1 MAIYSIRIKNLLS
14 FDDAYINEIRDIN
27 CIVGKNNV
35 GKSNLLKII
44 KYFYSKL
51 NDERAL
57 PPELHSNYNS
67 YGSITLRYN
76 TTRIKKIVTGKNN
89 NSPFLKHI
97 YNTLFKDDSLSAP
110 LLRKLLKE
118 DESFFDITLRIY
130 RDESVRWSVEDKRI
144 RDLLPILYPFFDI
157 ETRHIDLY
165 DWNRVWNL
173 ISQLS
178 SFNLK
183 KITNE
188 DVVGYLD
195 EKISNSKGAYRDY
208 ITKVEG
214 IIDTRNYSYRDKVLS
229 YIKVGLKGQ
238 EFLNFG
244 EDLNI
249 QSDGTNSHKF
259 IEIILK
265 LLIVLTR
272 REYITP
278 MIYIDEPEIGLHP
291 KLNENLISTLHDIY
305 SGFEKSVKGIETGKY
320 KTPYPK
326 VIFSTHSPNILKH
339 TVRLF
344 RDKQQVIHFSKPEG
358 TGTKIIK
365 LNSQYKDSRF
375 LNLFSDNEARLF
387 FSNYILFVEGATE
400 LEVFR
405 NYKLGKMFGFLNEI
419 DVYESDD
426 VTLQYLNPNYSK
438 AAIPFQI
445 IYDSDVAIA
454 FDYRAKTL
462 TLKNSKVKLFD
473 YKTKIKFCFFNKRNI
488 QRRKVI
494 ESVMK
499 YNNKALS
506 FTSKGISFE
515 GFSLNRYVRAINEI
529 LSNDNITLTYT
540 TIEGSLINE
549 NSLHL
554 FERWICNYYLNKM
567 SYSGENSQPSRM
579 FASFKRD
586 LSTGRKTC
594 SELINNILAI
604 DYIEVEL
611 SSSDLEFIKKL
622 TLNHLKHCKKE
633 IRRFTKSK
641 NDMLNIYRLVFE
653 GKTDTLLSRLN
664 NDYTSVVHSDVVE
677 IVKKFRTTYLYALNP
692 IMGKT
697 GGWVTEYL
705 NFAIEEINSNSSDL
719 NDFRRKFAFH
729 FSELYAII
737 SKVSSAIA

>member
-1 MAIYSIRIKNLLS
+1 MAIYSIRITNLLS
-14 FDDAYINEIRDIN
+14 FDDAYINEIKDVN

-44 KYFYSKL
+44 KYFYAKL
-51 NDERAL
+51 NNERSL

-67 YGSITLRYN
+67 YGSITIRYN

-97 YNTLFKDDSLSAP
+97 YNTLFKDERRYSP
-110 LLRKLLKE
+110 FLKNVFNE
-118 DESFFDITLRIY
+118 DESFFDITLRVY
-130 RDESVRWSVEDKRI
+130 SDESIRWSIEDKTV

-195 EKISNSKGAYRDY
+195 EKISDSKGAYRDY
-208 ITKVEG
+208 ISKVEG
-214 IIDTRNYSYRDKVLS
+214 IIDTRNYSYKDKVLS

-278 MIYIDEPEIGLHP
+278 MVYIDEPEIGLHP
-291 KLNENLISTLHDIY
+291 KLNENLISTLHEIY
-305 SGFEKSVKGIETGKY
+305 SGFEKTKEGIEKGKY

-344 RDKQQVIHFSKPEG
+344 RDKQQVIHFSKAENS
-358 TGTKIIK
+358 GTKINK
-365 LNSQYKDSRF
+365 LNSHYKDTRF

-405 NYKLGKMFGFLNEI
+405 NYKLGQMFKFLNDI
-419 DVYESDD
+419 DVYESDE
-426 VTLQYLNPNYSK
+426 VTLQYLNPKFSK

-445 IYDSDVAIA
+445 IFDSDVAIA
-454 FDYRAKTL
+454 FDYTAKKL
-462 TLKNSKVKLFD
+462 TLINAKIKIYN
-473 YKTKIKFCFFNKRNI
+473 YKRKHKFCFYNKDGFEK
-488 QRRKVI
+488 RKVI
-494 ESVMK
+494 ESVMN
-499 YNNKALS
+499 YDNRVLN
-506 FTSKGISFE
+506 FNSKGISFDD
-515 GFSLNRYVRAINEI
+515 FSIQRYVKAMNEI
-529 LSNDNITLTYT
+529 LKNDNITLTHT
-540 TIEGSLINE
+540 TIEGALINE

-554 FERWICNYYLNKM
+554 FERWICDYYLNKM
-567 SYSGENSQPSRM
+567 KYNGENTKPSRL
-579 FASFKRD
+579 FASYKRD
-586 LSTGRKTC
+586 LSSGRKTN
-594 SELINNILAI
+594 SEVINKVLSI
-604 DYIEVEL
+604 DFNEVDL
-611 SSSDLEFIKKL
+611 PSSDLDFIK
-622 TLNHLKHCKKE
+622 TITISHLKECKKE
-633 IRRFTKSK
+633 IRLLTKSK
-641 NDMLNIYRLVFE
+641 NEMLNIYRLIFE

-664 NDYTSVVHSDVVE
+664 DNYLSVVHNDVVD
-677 IVKKFRTTYLYALNP
+677 IVKRVRTGYLSALNP
-692 IMGKT
+692 VMGKT
-697 GGWVTEYL
+697 GGWVTDFL
-705 NFAIEEINSNSSDL
+705 NFCIDEINNDSSDQ
-719 NDFRRKFAFH
+719 NDFHRKFAF
-729 FSELYAII
+729 FFPELYGII
-737 SKVSSAIA
+737 RKVSSAIA

>member
-14 FDDAYINEIRDIN
+14 FDDAYINEIKDIN

-44 KYFYSKL
+44 KYFYAKL
-51 NDERAL
+51 NNERFL

-67 YGSITLRYN
+67 YGSVTIRYN

-97 YNTLFKDDSLSAP
+97 YNVLFKDERRYSHF
-110 LLRKLLKE
+110 LKNIPDE

-130 RDESVRWSVEDKRI
+130 NDESIRWSIEDKKVRE
-144 RDLLPILYPFFDI
+144 LLPILYPFFDI

-188 DVVGYLD
+188 DVVDYLD

-208 ITKVEG
+208 INKVEG
-214 IIDTRNYSYRDKVLS
+214 IIDTRNYSYKDKVLS

-238 EFLNFG
+238 DFLNFG
-244 EDLNI
+244 EELNI

-278 MIYIDEPEIGLHP
+278 MVYIDEPEIGLHP
-291 KLNENLISTLHDIY
+291 KLNEGLISTLHEIY
-305 SGFEKSVKGIETGKY
+305 SSFEKSKEGIEKGKY

-326 VIFSTHSPNILKH
+326 VILSTHSPNILKH

-344 RDKQQVIHFSKPEG
+344 RDKQQVIHFSKPENS
-358 TGTKIIK
+358 GTKINK
-365 LNSQYKDSRF
+365 LNSHYKDTRF
-375 LNLFSDNEARLF
+375 LNIFSDNEARLF

-405 NYKLGKMFGFLNEI
+405 NYKLAQMFKFMNDI
-419 DVYESDD
+419 DVYETDE
-426 VTLQYLNPNYSK
+426 VILQYLNPKFSK

-445 IYDSDVAIA
+445 IFDSDVAIA
-454 FDYRAKTL
+454 FDYPAEKL
-462 TLKNSKVKLFD
+462 TLINA
-473 YKTKIKFCFFNKRNI
+473 KIKIYNYKKKQKFSFYDKESFEK
-488 QRRKVI
+488 RKVI
-494 ESVMK
+494 ESVMN
-499 YNNKALS
+499 YDNRVLN
-506 FTSKGISFE
+506 FNSKGTSFIN
-515 GFSLNRYVRAINEI
+515 FSIKRYVKAMNEI
-529 LSNDNITLTYT
+529 LKNDNITLTYT
-540 TIEGSLINE
+540 TIEGVLINE

-554 FERWICNYYLNKM
+554 FERWICNCYLNSMK
-567 SYSGENSQPSRM
+567 YNGDNANPSRL
-579 FASFKRD
+579 FASYKRAIISGKKTNSGVINKILSINFNEVVLSKFD
-586 LSTGRKTC
+586 LDF
-594 SELINNILAI
+594 INKITI
-604 DYIEVEL
+604 
-611 SSSDLEFIKKL
+611 
-622 TLNHLKHCKKE
+622 NHLKECKKE
-633 IRRFTKSK
+633 IRLFSKSQ
-641 NDMLNIYRLVFE
+641 NDILNIYRLIFE

-664 NDYTSVVHSDVVE
+664 NDYISVVHNDVVN
-677 IVKKFRTTYLYALNP
+677 IVKRFRTGHLSALNP

-697 GGWVTEYL
+697 GGWVTDFL
-705 NFAIEEINSNSSDL
+705 NFSIDEINDNSADH
-719 NDFRRKFAFH
+719 NDFNRKFAF
-729 FSELYAII
+729 FFPELYGII
-737 SKVSSAIA
+737 RKVSSAIA

>member
-14 FDDAYINEIRDIN
+14 FDDAFISEIKDIN

-44 KYFYSKL
+44 KYFYAKL
-51 NDERAL
+51 NNERSL

-67 YGSITLRYN
+67 YGSITIRYN

-97 YNTLFKDDSLSAP
+97 YNILFKDERSHSP
-110 LLRKLLKE
+110 FFRKPFKE
-118 DESFFDITLRIY
+118 DESFFDITLRVY
-130 RDESVRWSVEDKRI
+130 RDESIRWSIEDKAV

-188 DVVGYLD
+188 DVVDYLD
-195 EKISNSKGAYRDY
+195 EKISNSKGAYKDY
-208 ITKVEG
+208 ISKVEG
-214 IIDTRNYSYRDKVLS
+214 IIDTRNYSYKDKVLS

-278 MIYIDEPEIGLHP
+278 MVYIDEPEIGLHP
-291 KLNENLISTLHDIY
+291 KLNENLISTLHEIY
-305 SGFEKSVKGIETGKY
+305 SGFEKSKEGIEKGKY

-344 RDKQQVIHFSKPEG
+344 KDKQQVIHFSKPDNS
-358 TGTKIIK
+358 GTKINK
-365 LNSQYKDSRF
+365 LNSHYKDSRF

-405 NYKLGKMFGFLNEI
+405 NYKLGQMFKFLNDI
-419 DVYESDD
+419 DVYEADD
-426 VTLQYLNPNYSK
+426 VTLKYLNPKFSK

-445 IYDSDVAIA
+445 IFDSDVAIA
-454 FDYRAKTL
+454 FDYTAKKL
-462 TLKNSKVKLFD
+462 TLINAKIKMSNYKRKN
-473 YKTKIKFCFFNKRNI
+473 KFCFYNKGGFGKRQLI
-488 QRRKVI
+488 Q
-494 ESVMK
+494 SVMN
-499 YNNKALS
+499 YDNRVLDFNS
-506 FTSKGISFE
+506 NGISFAS
-515 GFSLNRYVRAINEI
+515 FSIQRYVKAMNEI
-529 LSNDNITLTYT
+529 LNDDSITLTHT
-540 TIEGSLINE
+540 TIEGVLINE
-549 NSLHL
+549 NSFHL
-554 FERWICNYYLNKM
+554 FERWICDYFLNRMK
-567 SYSGENSQPSRM
+567 YNGENSKPSRL
-579 FASFKRD
+579 FLSYKKDISSGRKSNSEVVKKVLSIDYLNVD
-586 LSTGRKTC
+586 LST
-594 SELINNILAI
+594 
-604 DYIEVEL
+604 
-611 SSSDLEFIKKL
+611 SDLVFIKEI
-622 TLNHLKHCKKE
+622 TVNHLRQCKKE
-633 IRRFTKSK
+633 IRGIAKSK
-641 NDMLNIYRLVFE
+641 NDMLNIYRLIFE
-653 GKTDTLLSRLN
+653 GKTDTLLSRLHD
-664 NDYTSVVHSDVVE
+664 DYADAVHSGVID
-677 IVKKFRTTYLYALNP
+677 IVKRLRTDYLSALNP
-692 IMGKT
+692 VMGKT
-697 GGWVTEYL
+697 GGWVTDFL
-705 NFAIEEINSNSSDL
+705 NFSIDEINSYSADP
-719 NDFRRKFAFH
+719 NDFYKQFAFY
-729 FSELYAII
+729 FPELYGII
-737 SKVSSAIA
+737 RKVSSAIA